1 MGPGVNPVDGLAI
14 NIDEMKAQAVAAA
27 NLLNQPFNSLTARQ
41 FNMTPLSATNT
52 ATAHAPPATAG
63 ASDTNHKKQAIDNLI
78 KLGIVINT
86 IDVRSLE
93 FLVRNKST
101 YARFSS

>member
-14 NIDEMKAQAVAAA
+14 NIEEMKAQAVAAA
-27 NLLNQPFNSLTARQ
+27 NLLNQPFNSLTAWQ
-41 FNMTPLSATNT
+41 FNMTPLSGTNT

-63 ASDTNHKKQAIDNLI
+63 ASDTNSKKQAIDNLI

-93 FLVRNKST
+93 FLGRKKSVRS
-101 YARFSS
+101 FHSS